1 MRGFVVFIGMGKK
14 FKVILTEQELANL
27 FASQMLGG
35 LGKNQ
40 NGNDFTSYLS
50 SFLKG
55 LDKKQDTSP
64 SNTSTPSTSSAA
76 GLSTAGTFTPLD
88 LNTSQGYEAYKTIAD
103 KFISKRS
110 SNLLGITGDML
121 TSAAKNTYNKFN
133 KYVPVELALAQLAT
147 EGGFASNPNAR
158 PIRTKN
164 PFNVG
169 NVDTG
174 KNVYHSSVE
183 DGIQTYFDLI
193 AKNYLVGK
201 TASDLLNN
209 FVNSNN
215 QRYATGG
222 YETSV
227 RQIANQAKSMA
238 EPIYASLGVSKGS
251 NMV

>member
-1 MRGFVVFIGMGKK
+1 MRGFVVFISMAKK
-14 FKVILTEQELANL
+14 FKVILTEQELVNL
-27 FASQMLGG
+27 FANQMLGN
-35 LGKNQ
+35 LGNQ
-40 NGNDFTSYLS
+40 DTNDFTSYLS
-50 SFLKG
+50 SYLKG
-55 LDKKQDTSP
+55 LNKNNGDTSSKTSKSSTT
-64 SNTSTPSTSSAA
+64 SNIS

-88 LNTSQGYEAYKTIAD
+88 LNTPQGYNAYKTIAD
-103 KFISKRS
+103 KFISQRS

-121 TSAAKNTYNKFN
+121 ARAAKNTYNKFN

-201 TASDLLNN
+201 TASDLLDN
-209 FVNSNN
+209 FTNSSN
-215 QRYATGG
+215 QRYASGG
-222 YETSV
+222 YENV
-227 RQIANQAKSMA
+227 VKKIANQTKGMS
-238 EPIYASLGVSKGS
+238 EPIYASLGISKGS
-251 NMV
+251 NIA

>member
-1 MRGFVVFIGMGKK
+1 MRGFVVFIDMGKK

-27 FASQMLGG
+27 FANQMLG
-35 LGKNQ
+35 LDNNQ
-40 NGNDFTSYLS
+40 NPNDFTSYLS

-55 LDKKQDTSP
+55 LDKKDQTSDTTKP
-64 SNTSTPSTSSAA
+64 SS
-76 GLSTAGTFTPLD
+76 GLSTSGDFTPLN
-88 LNTSQGYEAYKTIAD
+88 LNTPQGYDAYKTIAD

-110 SNLLGITGDML
+110 SNILGISGDML
-121 TSAAKNTYNKFN
+121 AKAAKNTFNKYG

-215 QRYATGG
+215 QRYAGVG
-222 YETSV
+222 YENTV

-238 EPIYASLGVSKGS
+238 EPVYASLGVSKGS
-251 NMV
+251 NIA

>member
-35 LGKNQ
+35 LGQNKNP
-40 NGNDFTSYLS
+40 NDFTSYLS

-55 LDKKQDTSP
+55 LDKKQD
-64 SNTSTPSTSSAA
+64 NSTPSTSSAA
-76 GLSTAGTFTPLD
+76 GLSTSGTFTPLD
-88 LNTSQGYEAYKTIAD
+88 LNTSQGYDAYKTIAD
-103 KFISKRS
+103 NFISKRS

-121 TSAAKNTYNKFN
+121 ASAAKNTYNKFN

-209 FVNSNN
+209 FTNSNN
-215 QRYATGG
+215 QRYAGSG
-222 YETSV
+222 YENV
-227 RQIANQAKSMA
+227 VKQIANQAKSIA
-238 EPIYASLGVSKGS
+238 EPVYASLGVSKGS

>member
-1 MRGFVVFIGMGKK
+1 MRGFVVFIGMGRK

-35 LGKNQ
+35 Q
-40 NGNDFTSYLS
+40 SGNDFTSYLS

-55 LDKKQDTSP
+55 IENKTPTQIKSTTP
-64 SNTSTPSTSSAA
+64 SSTSSSA
-76 GLSTAGTFTPLD
+76 GLSSAGSFTPLD
-88 LNTSQGYEAYKTIAD
+88 LNTPEGYNAYKTIAD
-103 KFISKRS
+103 KFIAKKS
-110 SNLLGITGDML
+110 SNLLGISGDML
-121 TSAAKNTYNKFN
+121 AKAAKNTYNKYN

-147 EGGFASNPNAR
+147 EGGFASSPNAR

-201 TASDLLNN
+201 TASDLLTN
-209 FVNSNN
+209 FTNSNN

-222 YETSV
+222 YENVV
-227 RQIANQAKSMA
+227 RQIANQAKFMA
-238 EPIYASLGVSKGS
+238 EPVYASLGISKGS
-251 NMV
+251 NIA

>member
-1 MRGFVVFIGMGKK
+1 MRGFVVFICMGKK
-14 FKVILTEQELANL
+14 FKVILTEQELTNLLAN
-27 FASQMLGG
+27 QMLGVG
-35 LGKNQ
+35 QGQKS
-40 NGNDFTSYLS
+40 NDFIGFLSSYLT
-50 SFLKG
+50 
-55 LDKKQDTSP
+55 DKDKTK
-64 SNTSTPSTSSAA
+64 SNSDDIIPTTSSE
-76 GLSTAGTFTPLD
+76 GLSTAGSFTPLD
-88 LNTSQGYEAYKTIAD
+88 LNSTQGYNAYKTIANN
-103 KFISKRS
+103 FISKRS
-110 SNLLGITGDML
+110 SNILGITGDML
-121 TSAAKNTYNKFN
+121 ASAAKNTYNKFN

-174 KNVYHSSVE
+174 KNIYHSSVE
-183 DGIQTYFDLI
+183 DGIQAYFDLI

-215 QRYATGG
+215 QRYATGN
-222 YETSV
+222 YETLV

>member
-27 FASQMLGG
+27 FASQVLG
-35 LGKNQ
+35 LDSNK

-50 SFLKG
+50 SLIKG
-55 LDKKQDTSP
+55 LDKKTPDST
-64 SNTSTPSTSSAA
+64 NTSTSNGA
-76 GLSTAGTFTPLD
+76 GLSTSGTFTPLD
-88 LNTSQGYEAYKTIAD
+88 LNSMQGYNAYKTIAD
-103 KFISKRS
+103 KFISKRP
-110 SNLLGITGDML
+110 SNILGISGEML
-121 TSAAKNTYNKFN
+121 AKAAKNAYNKFN

-183 DGIQTYFDLI
+183 DGIQTYYDLI

-209 FVNSNN
+209 FTNSNN

-222 YETSV
+222 YENTV
-227 RQIANQAKSMA
+227 RQIANQARALA
-238 EPIYASLGVSKGS
+238 EPVYASLGINKGT
-251 NMV
+251 NIA

>member
-1 MRGFVVFIGMGKK
+1 MRGFVVFIDMGKK

-35 LGKNQ
+35 GNSQ
-40 NGNDFTSYLS
+40 SPNDFTSYLS

-55 LDKKQDTSP
+55 IDKKQDTSSTNTTAP
-64 SNTSTPSTSSAA
+64 SKSNAS
-76 GLSTAGTFTPLD
+76 GLSTSGTFTPLD
-88 LNTSQGYEAYKTIAD
+88 LNTPQGYDAYKTIAD

-110 SNLLGITGDML
+110 SNILGISGDML
-121 TSAAKNTYNKFN
+121 AKAAKNTFNKYN

-222 YETSV
+222 YENSV

-238 EPIYASLGVSKGS
+238 EPVYASLNNKLSS
-251 NMV
+251 DIA

>member
-35 LGKNQ
+35 SGQ
-40 NGNDFTSYLS
+40 NPNDFTSYLS

-55 LDKKQDTSP
+55 IDKKQDTSS
-64 SNTSTPSTSSAA
+64 SNTSKPLTKSDT
-76 GLSTAGTFTPLD
+76 GLSTSGTFTPLD
-88 LNTSQGYEAYKTIAD
+88 LNSTQGYNAYKTIANN
-103 KFISKRS
+103 FISKRS
-110 SNLLGITGDML
+110 SNILGITGDML
-121 TSAAKNTYNKFN
+121 ASSAKNTYNKFN

-169 NVDTG
+169 NVDSG
-174 KNVYHSSVE
+174 KNIYHSSVE
-183 DGIQTYFDLI
+183 EGIQSYFDLI

-215 QRYATGG
+215 QRYATGN